1 MLIFKSCFGAQKFID
16 FQIYICTMRRAPS
29 IDALIKLIDDPDHL
43 VYEQVRAEIL
53 RTGTTALPKL
63 HDLLDFEKLS
73 AEHIERV
80 QSLVRE
86 LHFSSVME
94 QLESWC
100 LSSEKDL
107 LKGLHILTSFQ
118 FPDLTYEQLAF
129 QINAFERRIWLEVN
143 RRMTAF
149 EVVQRMNTMWYNN
162 IGLQVQNAQNATPYH
177 TFLNTVMEDMVGTP
191 LSTGLIYSI
200 VAQRLNF
207 PIYGV
212 NFPGQF
218 VLSYIDEYRIHRL
231 IEPLGTGGVLFYLLP
246 ANHGKVFIKKQMDE
260 FLLQRRLPA
269 VREYFEPCSHSSL
282 LILYLDE
289 LIQVYNRYDRFELV
303 AAYEQ
308 MKTRILELA

>member
-1 MLIFKSCFGAQKFID
+1 
-16 FQIYICTMRRAPS
+16 MRRVPS
-29 IDALIKLIDDPDHL
+29 IDVLIKLIDDPDQL
-43 VYEQVRAEIL
+43 VYEQVRSEIL
-53 RTGTTALPKL
+53 RTGSTALPKL
-63 HDLLDFEKLS
+63 HDLLCFEKLS
-73 AEHIERV
+73 VDHIERV
-80 QSLVRE
+80 QSLMRE
-86 LHFSSVME
+86 LHFSGVME
-94 QLESWC
+94 KLECWC

-107 LKGLHILTSFQ
+107 LKGLHIITNFQ
-118 FPDLTYEQLAF
+118 FPDLTWDQLSM
-129 QINAFERRIWLEVN
+129 QVNAFERRIWLEVN

-149 EVVQRMNTMWYNN
+149 EVVQRMNTMWFSN
-162 IGLQVQNAQNATPYH
+162 IGLRVERLQNATQYH

-191 LSTGLIYSI
+191 LSTGLLYSI

-212 NFPGQF
+212 NFPGQV
-218 VLSYIDEYRIHRL
+218 VLAYVDEHRIHRL

-246 ANHGKVFIKKQMDE
+246 ADQGKVCIKKQMDE
-260 FLLQRRLPA
+260 FLLQRRLSP

-289 LIQVYNRYDRFELV
+289 LIQVYQRLERHEPV

>member
-1 MLIFKSCFGAQKFID
+1 MEFSVFNIAIFKSCFYLQKSRD

-29 IDALIKLIDDPDHL
+29 IDALIKLIDDPDQL
-43 VYEQVRAEIL
+43 VYEHVRAEIL

-63 HDLLDFEKLS
+63 HDILDFEKLS
-73 AEHIERV
+73 AEHVERV

-86 LHFSSVME
+86 LHFAAIME
-94 QLESWC
+94 QLETWC

-107 LKGLHILTSFQ
+107 LKGIHIITTLQ
-118 FPDLTYEQLAF
+118 FPDLTWDQLSV

-149 EVVQRMNTMWYNN
+149 EVVQRMNAMWYNN
-162 IGLQVQNAQNATPYH
+162 IGLVVQNTQLATPYH
-177 TFLNTVMEDMVGTP
+177 TFLNSVMEDMVGTP
-191 LSTGLIYSI
+191 FSTGLLYSI

-218 VLSYIDEYRIHRL
+218 VLAYIDEYRIHKL

-246 ANHGKVFIKKQMDE
+246 ADQGKVCIKKQMDE
-260 FLLQRRLPA
+260 FLLQRRMPA

-289 LIQVYNRYDRFELV
+289 LIQVYKRYDRVGTVFWL
-303 AAYEQ
+303 
-308 MKTRILELA
+308 MSR

>member
-1 MLIFKSCFGAQKFID
+1 
-16 FQIYICTMRRAPS
+16 MRRAPS
-29 IDALIKLIDDPDHL
+29 IDALIKLIDDPDHV

-53 RTGTTALPKL
+53 RTGTTVLPKL
-63 HDLLDFEKLS
+63 HDILDFEKLS
-73 AEHIERV
+73 AEHVERV

-86 LHFSSVME
+86 LHFASVME

-107 LKGLHILTSFQ
+107 LKGLYILTSFQ
-118 FPDLTYEQLAF
+118 FPDLTLDQLSM
-129 QINAFERRIWLEVN
+129 QINVFERRIWLEVN

-149 EVVQRMNTMWYNN
+149 EVVQRMNTMWYSN
-162 IGLQVQNAQNATPYH
+162 IGLSIQNTQNATPYH
-177 TFLNTVMEDMVGTP
+177 TFLNSVMEDMLGTP
-191 LSTGLIYSI
+191 LSTGLLYSI

-218 VLSYIDEYRIHRL
+218 VLAYIDEYRIHKL

-246 ANHGKVFIKKQMDE
+246 ADEGKVFIKKQMDE
-260 FLLQRRLPA
+260 FLLQRRIPA

-289 LIQVYNRYDRFELV
+289 LIQVYQRHERDELV
-303 AAYEQ
+303 SAYGQ